1 MNKPNTII
9 CDIDGTLLYHHG
21 DLHAQMSE
29 KPVVL
34 EGVREKLH
42 KWDKKGYNI
51 ILITGRR
58 ESCRQQ
64 TEMQLQENN
73 IFYDQLIMGI
83 GGGNRILINDRK
95 PDSGIDTAYSI
106 NIHRNEGIAE
116 IEL

>member
-1 MNKPNTII
+1 
-9 CDIDGTLLYHHG
+9 
-21 DLHAQMSE
+21 
-29 KPVVL
+29 
-34 EGVREKLH
+34 
-42 KWDKKGYNI
+42 
-51 ILITGRR
+51 
-58 ESCRQQ
+58 
-64 TEMQLQENN
+64 MQLQENN